1 MGYAISVILLIIFIV
16 FILIIKNK
24 HKKQLLNLSNET
36 VKQIAKEK
44 IKELTKEYN
53 KIEEYYKNERIRLEE
68 EYKITTLN
76 LQKLNDNINEIKR
89 KGKEIAEQEV
99 SEYKQQKYEEIK
111 YRLETEEKEAKRKI
125 DYEINEYKKVL
136 EESNKEIEVQ
146 ALKHQKELLD
156 QLDILI
162 DEIKD
167 YEKKREVINKQ
178 ILMEREAK
186 EKADFYRIVVSDYD
200 IEDLKL
206 ISQIEQNFHNKE
218 VLNRAVFDTYI
229 KKPMSEMIKRVL
241 EGRSPSGI
249 YMITNT
255 LTNEIYIG
263 RAVSIDKRWQEHC
276 KSCFNLGTIAHS
288 TLHTRMAKE
297 GIWNFTFQ
305 ILEEVPKE
313 KLSERE
319 KYWINFYHSKDYGM
333 NERQGG

>member
-53 KIEEYYKNERIRLEE
+53 KIEEYYKNERVRLEE

-89 KGKEIAEQEV
+89 KGKEIAEQEI

>member
-1 MGYAISVILLIIFIV
+1 MGYVISIILFIV
-16 FILIIKNK
+16 FVVFIVILRKNQTNKINNIRKLTIKEITKQELQKIIEEQEKLEAFYNDEEKRLEREYKSKLEEIIAINNKLNTMRVEGKKEVDADLLLYRKQELENIRLSLNK
-24 HKKQLLNLSNET
+24 HFD
-36 VKQIAKEK
+36 
-44 IKELTKEYN
+44 
-53 KIEEYYKNERIRLEE
+53 EEMAQ
-68 EYKITTLN
+68 
-76 LQKLNDNINEIKR
+76 LQKLREAAE
-89 KGKEIAEQEV
+89 KEQVEWIAEKYMERENIQE
-99 SEYKQQKYEEIK
+99 QITA
-111 YRLETEEKEAKRKI
+111 LN
-125 DYEINEYKKVL
+125 NEL
-136 EESNKEIEVQ
+136 S
-146 ALKHQKELLD
+146 
-156 QLDILI
+156 
-162 DEIKD
+162 D

-178 ILMEREAK
+178 ILMERELK

-333 NERQGG
+333 NERQGS

>member
-136 EESNKEIEVQ
+136 EESSKEIEVQ

-156 QLDILI
+156 QLDILT

-333 NERQGG
+333 NEKAGG

>member
-1 MGYAISVILLIIFIV
+1 MGYVISIILFIV
-16 FILIIKNK
+16 FIVFIVILRKNQTNKINNIRKLTIKEITKQELQKIIEEQEKLEAFYNDEEKRLEREYKLKAEEIINITNKLNTMRVEGKKAVDADLLLYRKQELDNIRLSLNK
-24 HKKQLLNLSNET
+24 HFD
-36 VKQIAKEK
+36 
-44 IKELTKEYN
+44 
-53 KIEEYYKNERIRLEE
+53 EEMAQ
-68 EYKITTLN
+68 
-76 LQKLNDNINEIKR
+76 LQKLREAAE
-89 KGKEIAEQEV
+89 KEQVEWIAEKHIERENIQE
-99 SEYKQQKYEEIK
+99 QI
-111 YRLETEEKEAKRKI
+111 T
-125 DYEINEYKKVL
+125 
-136 EESNKEIEVQ
+136 
-146 ALKHQKELLD
+146 ALTDELS
-156 QLDILI
+156 
-162 DEIKD
+162 D

>member
-53 KIEEYYKNERIRLEE
+53 KIEEYYKNERVRLEE

-178 ILMEREAK
+178 ILMERELK
-186 EKADFYRIVVSDYD
+186 EKANFYRIVISDYD

>member
-1 MGYAISVILLIIFIV
+1 MGYVISIVLFIVFIIFIV
-16 FILIIKNK
+16 ILRKNQTNKINNIRKLTIKEITKQELQKIIEEQEKLEAFYNDEEKRLEREYKLKAEEIINITNKLNTMRVEGKKAVDADLLLYRKQELDNIRLSLNK
-24 HKKQLLNLSNET
+24 HFD
-36 VKQIAKEK
+36 
-44 IKELTKEYN
+44 
-53 KIEEYYKNERIRLEE
+53 EEMAQ
-68 EYKITTLN
+68 
-76 LQKLNDNINEIKR
+76 LQKLRE
-89 KGKEIAEQEV
+89 AA
-99 SEYKQQKYEEIK
+99 
-111 YRLETEEKEAKRKI
+111 EKEQVEWVAEKYMERENI
-125 DYEINEYKKVL
+125 QEQITALNNEL
-136 EESNKEIEVQ
+136 N
-146 ALKHQKELLD
+146 
-156 QLDILI
+156 
-162 DEIKD
+162 D

-178 ILMEREAK
+178 ILMERELK

-333 NERQGG
+333 NEKAGG

>member
-53 KIEEYYKNERIRLEE
+53 KIEEYYKNERVRLEE

-125 DYEINEYKKVL
+125 DYKINEYKKVL

-146 ALKHQKELLD
+146 ALKYQKELLD

>member
-53 KIEEYYKNERIRLEE
+53 KIEEYYKNERVRLEE

-89 KGKEIAEQEV
+89 KGKEIVEQEV

-178 ILMEREAK
+178 ILMERELK
-186 EKADFYRIVVSDYD
+186 EKADFYRIVISDYD

>member
-53 KIEEYYKNERIRLEE
+53 EIEEYYKNERVRLEE

-178 ILMEREAK
+178 ILMERELK
-186 EKADFYRIVVSDYD
+186 EKANFYRIVISDYD

-333 NERQGG
+333 NERQGS

>member
-1 MGYAISVILLIIFIV
+1 MGYVISIILFVVFVVFIVILRKNQTDKINNIRKLTIKEITKQELQKITEEQEKLEAYYNDEEKRLEREYKSKLEEIIAINNKLNTMRV
-16 FILIIKNK
+16 EGKKEIDADLLLYRKQELENIRLNLNK
-24 HKKQLLNLSNET
+24 HFD
-36 VKQIAKEK
+36 
-44 IKELTKEYN
+44 
-53 KIEEYYKNERIRLEE
+53 EEMMQ
-68 EYKITTLN
+68 
-76 LQKLNDNINEIKR
+76 LQKLRE
-89 KGKEIAEQEV
+89 AV
-99 SEYKQQKYEEIK
+99 
-111 YRLETEEKEAKRKI
+111 EKEQVEWVAEKYMERENI
-125 DYEINEYKKVL
+125 QEQIT
-136 EESNKEIEVQ
+136 
-146 ALKHQKELLD
+146 ALTDELN
-156 QLDILI
+156 
-162 DEIKD
+162 D

-178 ILMEREAK
+178 ILMERELK
-186 EKADFYRIVVSDYD
+186 EKADFYRIVISDYD

-333 NERQGG
+333 NERQGS

>member
-16 FILIIKNK
+16 FILVIKNK

-53 KIEEYYKNERIRLEE
+53 KIEEYYKNERVRLEE

-333 NERQGG
+333 NERQGS

>member
-1 MGYAISVILLIIFIV
+1 MDYAISVILLIIFIV

-53 KIEEYYKNERIRLEE
+53 KIEEYYKNERVRLEE

-229 KKPMSEMIKRVL
+229 KKPMNEMIKRVL

>member
-53 KIEEYYKNERIRLEE
+53 KIEEYYKNERVRLEE

-178 ILMEREAK
+178 ILMERELK
-186 EKADFYRIVVSDYD
+186 EKADFYRIVISDYD

>member
-53 KIEEYYKNERIRLEE
+53 KIEEYYKNERVRLEE

-99 SEYKQQKYEEIK
+99 LEYKQQKYEEIK

-186 EKADFYRIVVSDYD
+186 EKADFYRIVVNDYD

>member
-53 KIEEYYKNERIRLEE
+53 KIEEYYKNERVRLEE

-146 ALKHQKELLD
+146 ALIHQKELLD

>member
-53 KIEEYYKNERIRLEE
+53 KIEEYYKNERVRLEE

-178 ILMEREAK
+178 ILMERELK

>member
-1 MGYAISVILLIIFIV
+1 MGYVISIVLFIV
-16 FILIIKNK
+16 FIVFIVILRKNQTNKINNIRKLTIKEITKQELQKIIEEQEKLEAFYNDEEKRLEREYKLKAEEIINITNKLNTMRVEGKKAVDADLLLYRKQELDNIRLSLNK
-24 HKKQLLNLSNET
+24 HFD
-36 VKQIAKEK
+36 
-44 IKELTKEYN
+44 
-53 KIEEYYKNERIRLEE
+53 EEMAQ
-68 EYKITTLN
+68 
-76 LQKLNDNINEIKR
+76 LQKLRE
-89 KGKEIAEQEV
+89 AA
-99 SEYKQQKYEEIK
+99 
-111 YRLETEEKEAKRKI
+111 EKEQVEWVAEKYMERENI
-125 DYEINEYKKVL
+125 QEQITALNNEL
-136 EESNKEIEVQ
+136 N
-146 ALKHQKELLD
+146 
-156 QLDILI
+156 
-162 DEIKD
+162 D

-178 ILMEREAK
+178 ILMERELK

-229 KKPMSEMIKRVL
+229 KKPMNEMIKRVL

-288 TLHTRMAKE
+288 TLHTRMTKE

-333 NERQGG
+333 NERQGS

>member
-1 MGYAISVILLIIFIV
+1 
-16 FILIIKNK
+16 
-24 HKKQLLNLSNET
+24 
-36 VKQIAKEK
+36 
-44 IKELTKEYN
+44 
-53 KIEEYYKNERIRLEE
+53 
-68 EYKITTLN
+68 
-76 LQKLNDNINEIKR
+76 
-89 KGKEIAEQEV
+89 
-99 SEYKQQKYEEIK
+99 
-111 YRLETEEKEAKRKI
+111 
-125 DYEINEYKKVL
+125 
-136 EESNKEIEVQ
+136 
-146 ALKHQKELLD
+146 
-156 QLDILI
+156 
-162 DEIKD
+162 
-167 YEKKREVINKQ
+167 
-178 ILMEREAK
+178 MERELK

-218 VLNRAVFDTYI
+218 ILNRAVFDTYI

-249 YMITNT
+249 YIITNT

-333 NERQGG
+333 NEKAGG

>member
-1 MGYAISVILLIIFIV
+1 MGYVISIILLIIFIV
-16 FILIIKNK
+16 IILIIRNN
-24 HKKQLLNLSNET
+24 HKKDLINLSNVT
-36 VKQIAKEK
+36 MRQLAKEK
-44 IKELTKEYN
+44 IQELTEEYN
-53 KIEEYYKNERIRLEE
+53 KIEEYYKKERIRLEE

-89 KGKEIAEQEV
+89 KGKESAEYEIA
-99 SEYKQQKYEEIK
+99 EYKQQRYEEVK
-111 YRLETEEKEAKRKI
+111 YRLEIEEKESKRKI
-125 DYEINEYKKVL
+125 ECEIEEYKKFL
-136 EESNKEIEVQ
+136 EEANKEFEMQMAAQQGLLKDELDLIIE
-146 ALKHQKELLD
+146 
-156 QLDILI
+156 
-162 DEIKD
+162 EIKD

-178 ILMEREAK
+178 ILMERELK

-229 KKPMSEMIKRVL
+229 KKPMNEMIKRVL

>member
-1 MGYAISVILLIIFIV
+1 MGYAISVILLIVFIV
-16 FILIIKNK
+16 IILIIRNN
-24 HKKQLLNLSNET
+24 HKKDLINLSNVT
-36 VKQIAKEK
+36 MKQLAKEK
-44 IKELTKEYN
+44 IQELTEEYN
-53 KIEEYYKNERIRLEE
+53 KIEEYYKKERIRLEE

-76 LQKLNDNINEIKR
+76 LQKLNENINEIKR
-89 KGKEIAEQEV
+89 KGKEIAEQEI
-99 SEYKQQKYEEIK
+99 SEYKQQRYEETK
-111 YRLETEEKEAKRKI
+111 YRLEVEEKENKRKI
-125 DYEINEYKKVL
+125 ECEIKEYKKLL
-136 EESNKEIEVQ
+136 EEANKEFEMQ
-146 ALKHQKELLD
+146 MAAQQGLLKDELN
-156 QLDILI
+156 LI
-162 DEIKD
+162 VEEIKD

-178 ILMEREAK
+178 ILMERELK

-333 NERQGG
+333 NEKAGG

>member
-1 MGYAISVILLIIFIV
+1 MGYVISIILFIV
-16 FILIIKNK
+16 FIVFIIILRKNQTDKINNIRKLTIKEITKQELQKIIEEQEKLEAFYNDEEKRLEREFKLKAEEIINITNKLNTMRVEGKKAVDADLLQYRKQELDSIRLSLNK
-24 HKKQLLNLSNET
+24 HFDEEMMQL
-36 VKQIAKEK
+36 QK
-44 IKELTKEYN
+44 IKETVEKEQV
-53 KIEEYYKNERIRLEE
+53 EW
-68 EYKITTLN
+68 
-76 LQKLNDNINEIKR
+76 
-89 KGKEIAEQEV
+89 IAEKYMERENIQE
-99 SEYKQQKYEEIK
+99 QITA
-111 YRLETEEKEAKRKI
+111 LN
-125 DYEINEYKKVL
+125 NEL
-136 EESNKEIEVQ
+136 S
-146 ALKHQKELLD
+146 
-156 QLDILI
+156 
-162 DEIKD
+162 D

-178 ILMEREAK
+178 ILMERELK
-186 EKADFYRIVVSDYD
+186 EKADFYRIVISDYD

-333 NERQGG
+333 NEKAGG

>member
-53 KIEEYYKNERIRLEE
+53 KIEEYYKNERVRLEE

>member
-53 KIEEYYKNERIRLEE
+53 KIEEYYKNERVRLEE

-333 NERQGG
+333 NEKAGG